1 MARKIIAVM
10 LLIMVAATIVEAAET
25 VSFKSSIKRLFRE
38 PITLTG
44 KLTKPQGNEPFP
56 VVVLLHGCS
65 GIIKNVDDWA
75 KRLAIWGYVSLQV
88 DSFGPRGYS
97 DICTNHARLI
107 SLPPLRAQDAYDAKS
122 YLAKLNFVDRERIA
136 VMGWS
141 HGGWSVLNAI
151 ILKHGDPFR
160 SAIAFYPYCDDRL
173 DNLNAPLLILIGDKD
188 DWTGAAPCLHNIPR
202 QGKANFEIILKV
214 YPGAYHGFDCEGR
227 DVNVMGI
234 APLGYL
240 TPHRI
245 LYDPAGAADAI
256 IQVKEV
262 LAKHLR

>member
-56 VVVLLHGCS
+56 AVVLLHGCS

-97 DICTNHARLI
+97 DI
-107 SLPPLRAQDAYDAKS
+107 
-122 YLAKLNFVDRERIA
+122 
-136 VMGWS
+136 
-141 HGGWSVLNAI
+141 
-151 ILKHGDPFR
+151 
-160 SAIAFYPYCDDRL
+160 
-173 DNLNAPLLILIGDKD
+173 
-188 DWTGAAPCLHNIPR
+188 
-202 QGKANFEIILKV
+202 
-214 YPGAYHGFDCEGR
+214 
-227 DVNVMGI
+227 
-234 APLGYL
+234 
-240 TPHRI
+240 
-245 LYDPAGAADAI
+245 
-256 IQVKEV
+256 
-262 LAKHLR
+262 